1 MERVTA
7 IYLACMFSIFLLFPG
22 LGGYAQITGHK
33 WILFLILSAAYI
45 LIALI
50 LRVQLALI
58 GDQPLPSPRQLV
70 KSLSAVQICIIA
82 FWFFSV
88 LSTLFSIDP
97 ALSFWGGSRR
107 DGLLTITLYCAVF
120 LLVSRCAALKGWFL
134 TLFSIAISLNCLLA
148 LTQFAGWN
156 PFSLY
161 PQGMNYYDAG
171 IRYAGEFL
179 GTIGNVDLLSAVLC
193 LAIPAFWIG
202 IWKIRDKRRLL
213 LLIPLALSLAVLLT
227 AFVAG
232 GVVGIAGSAL
242 LAIPVLAKGKR
253 SRVILAIALAL
264 VLILGLLFVYAFGG
278 RMGGFLYEAS
288 ELLHGRWND
297 KFGSG
302 RLYIWRNVWQLLPD
316 RLLLG
321 GGPDTLVLRTD
332 AAFERY
338 DESLGILIR
347 SVIDNAHNE
356 YLNVLV
362 NQGLPALLCW
372 LAALLCA
379 AVQWIRSAPRH
390 AGVAMCGGA
399 VLGYCIQAF
408 FGLSSPI
415 STPFFWLALALLHA
429 GASAKNTSHPTGGG
443 RKP

>member
-1 MERVTA
+1 MERITA
-7 IYLACMFSIFLLFPG
+7 IYLACMFSVFLLFPG
-22 LGGYAQITGHK
+22 LGGYAQITTYK
-33 WILFLILSAAYI
+33 WIAFLVLSGTYI
-45 LIALI
+45 LITLI

-70 KSLSAVQICIIA
+70 KSLSTVQICVIA

-97 ALSFWGGSRR
+97 GLSFWGGSRR
-107 DGLLTITLYCAVF
+107 DGLLTITLYCALF
-120 LLVSRCAALKGWFL
+120 LLVSRYAQPKDWLLAVFGVG
-134 TLFSIAISLNCLLA
+134 ISLNCLVA
-148 LTQFAGWN
+148 LVQFAGWN
-156 PFSLY
+156 PFYLY

-202 IWKIRDKRRLL
+202 IWKIRDKRRFL
-213 LLIPLALSLAVLLT
+213 LLIPLALSLVVLLT

-242 LAIPVLAKGKR
+242 LAIPVLAKGKKAR
-253 SRVILAIALAL
+253 IILALALVL

-278 RMGGFLYEAS
+278 HVGGFIYEAS
-288 ELLHGRWND
+288 ELLHGHWND

-302 RLYIWRNVWQLLPD
+302 RLYIWRNVIELLPE

-321 GGPDTLVLRTD
+321 GGPDTLDLRTD

-338 DESLGILIR
+338 DETHGILIR

-362 NQGLPALLCW
+362 NQGLLALICW
-372 LAALLCA
+372 LGALIGL
-379 AVQWIRSAPRH
+379 AVQWVRKAPHH
-390 AGVAMCGGA
+390 AGTALCGGA

-415 STPFFWLALALLHA
+415 STPFFWFALALLHQCA
-429 GASAKNTSHPTGGG
+429 AQPPEKKSIRGG
-443 RKP
+443 RKS